1 MMAVAAALL
10 IGFLFACA
18 VYGLLRRSLVRIL
31 FALLLLSHA
40 ANLLVFT
47 VADLTPFRPPIIAAG
62 EETLP
67 GIFADPLP
75 QALVLT
81 AIVIGF
87 GLIAFALALVIRAH
101 RAVGSDD
108 IEAFKSTEQ

>member
-1 MMAVAAALL
+1 MIIALALL

-18 VYGLLRRSLVRIL
+18 VYALLRRSLVRL
-31 FALLLLSHA
+31 TLGLLLLSNA

-47 VADLTPFRPPIIAAG
+47 VAGLTPFRPAIIEEG
-62 EETLP
+62 ESLLSAP
-67 GIFADPLP
+67 FADPLP

-87 GLIAFALALVIRAH
+87 GLITFVLALVMRAH

-108 IEAFKSTEQ
+108 IDTFTSTES